1 VLVNGGRYTNPDAEW
16 GTQQT
21 VQFQTATATR
31 PALGRQMAI
40 DVKSRRD
47 VSLWRVTATVAPD
60 SSGAFVLGRLIFG
73 TGSSIEIG
81 NLILPLIA
89 HVPGNCQLYLEPSF
103 GGPDVFNCHVTLKPV
118 SSPGRNILRTF
129 IDASGGSEVL
139 PRTAVSFYAT
149 SASTLNRNGLSPQAL
164 AVGESAPVYWFSSI
178 SAGGYG
184 IAEHEI

>member
-1 VLVNGGRYTNPDAEW
+1 MGGRYVNPDAEW

-21 VQFQTATATR
+21 VQFQTATPLRA
-31 PALGRQMAI
+31 ALGRQMAI

-47 VSLWRVTATVAPD
+47 VSLWRVTASVAPD
-60 SSGAFVLGRLIFG
+60 SSGGAFVLGRLIYG
-73 TGSSIEIG
+73 TGSSIEIQD
-81 NLILPLIA
+81 LILPLIA
-89 HVPGNCQLYLEPSF
+89 HVPGNCSLYLEPTF
-103 GGPDVFNCHVTLKPV
+103 GAPDVFNCHVTLKPV
-118 SSPGRNILRTF
+118 SSPGRNVLRTF
-129 IDASGGSEVL
+129 IDASAGSVVL